1 MVIAY
6 TKQEV
11 KTWRSEHHQSSIGFV
26 PTMGALHNGHLAL
39 VEEAQKESDL
49 VVVSIFV
56 NPLQFNNSSDFERYP
71 QALAADIKLLEKAGV
86 DLLFAPNAAEMYGTP
101 ATLSLDF
108 GSLNQVM
115 EGPNR
120 PGHFNGVGLVVGKL
134 FNILQ
139 PHKAFFGLK
148 DLQQVRIIERL
159 VTDLDMPLTIIPC
172 PTIRESNGL
181 ALSSRNAR
189 LTESQREQASIIYQT
204 LNNIATGIKEGTT
217 ISEVVAIAKS
227 VLEKYK
233 GLITKTEY
241 LEVVNAHT
249 LQPISKAE
257 QANELAVCIAC
268 FIGEVRL
275 IDNLIFKV

>member
-11 KTWRSEHHQSSIGFV
+11 KTWRTQHQNATIGFV
-26 PTMGALHNGHLAL
+26 PTMGALHKGHLAL
-39 VEEAQKESDL
+39 VQEAKKGSDL

-56 NPLQFNNSSDFERYP
+56 NPLQFNNPSDFEKYP
-71 QALAADIKLLEKAGV
+71 QTLAADIQLLEIAGV
-86 DLLFAPNAAEMYGTP
+86 DLLFAPNAAEMYSSP

-120 PGHFNGVGLVVGKL
+120 PGHFSGVGLVVGKL
-134 FNILQ
+134 FNIVQ
-139 PHKAFFGLK
+139 PTKAFFGLK
-148 DLQQVRIIERL
+148 DLQQVRVIERL
-159 VTDLDMPLTIIPC
+159 VADLDMPLSIVPC
-172 PTIRESNGL
+172 PTVRETNGL

-189 LTESQREQASIIYQT
+189 LTESQRAQASIIYQT
-204 LNNIATGIKEGTT
+204 LTNLATAIKEGSS
-217 ISEVVAIAKS
+217 ISESISFSKS
-227 VLEKYK
+227 VLENSE

-241 LEVVNAHT
+241 LQVVNAHS
-249 LQPISKAE
+249 LKPIKNLEEAKE
-257 QANELAVCIAC
+257 IAICIAC

>member
-11 KTWRSEHHQSSIGFV
+11 KIWRSNYQKSSIGFV
-26 PTMGALHNGHLAL
+26 PTMGALHKGHLAL
-39 VEEAQKESDL
+39 VEEAKKESDL
-49 VVVSIFV
+49 VAVSIFV
-56 NPLQFNNSSDFERYP
+56 NPLQFNNPADFEKYP
-71 QALAADIKLLEKAGV
+71 NTLVADIQLLETAGV
-86 DLLFAPNAAEMYGTP
+86 DLLFVPNAAEMYSST

-108 GSLNQVM
+108 GNLNQVM

-120 PGHFNGVGLVVGKL
+120 PGHFSGVGLVVGKL
-134 FNILQ
+134 FNIVQ

-148 DLQQVRIIERL
+148 DLQQVRVIQRL
-159 VTDLDMPLTIIPC
+159 VTDLDMPPTIIPC

-189 LTESQREQASIIYQT
+189 LTESQREQASVIYQT
-204 LNNIATGIKEGTT
+204 LTNIVTSIKEGTS
-217 ISEVVAIAKS
+217 ISEAIAMAKS
-227 VLEKYK
+227 VLENNKE
-233 GLITKTEY
+233 LITKTEY

-257 QANELAVCIAC
+257 DDVELAVCIAC
-268 FIGEVRL
+268 FIDEVRL
-275 IDNLIFKV
+275 IDNLIFMV

>member
-11 KTWRSEHHQSSIGFV
+11 KTWRSEHQNAIIGFV
-26 PTMGALHNGHLAL
+26 PTMGALHEGHLAL
-39 VEEAQKESDL
+39 VKEAQKESDL

-56 NPLQFNNSSDFERYP
+56 NPLQFNNPSDFEKYP
-71 QALAADIKLLEKAGV
+71 QTLAADIQLLETAGV
-86 DLLFAPNAAEMYGTP
+86 DLLFAPNAAEMYSSP

-120 PGHFNGVGLVVGKL
+120 PGHFSGVGLVVGKL
-134 FNILQ
+134 FNIVQ
-139 PHKAFFGLK
+139 PTKAFFGLK
-148 DLQQVRIIERL
+148 DLQQVRVIERM
-159 VTDLDMPLTIIPC
+159 VSDLDMPLTIIPC

-181 ALSSRNAR
+181 ALSSRNTR
-189 LTESQREQASIIYQT
+189 LTESQRAQASIIYQT
-204 LNNIATGIKEGTT
+204 LNKLAIAIKEGNS
-217 ISEVVAIAKS
+217 ISESITLSKS
-227 VLEKYK
+227 VLENSE

-241 LEVVNAHT
+241 IEVVNAHT
-249 LQPISKAE
+249 LQPISKIEETKEIAI
-257 QANELAVCIAC
+257 CIAC